1 VFSSVVV
8 FNLAMQ
14 HSFFGRLLSKTSA
27 VSRATPLER
36 RKGMVVLVVI
46 AC

>member
-1 VFSSVVV
+1 MFSSVDV

-27 VSRATPLER
+27 VSRATPL
-36 RKGMVVLVVI
+36 GQHNDIVVLVVI